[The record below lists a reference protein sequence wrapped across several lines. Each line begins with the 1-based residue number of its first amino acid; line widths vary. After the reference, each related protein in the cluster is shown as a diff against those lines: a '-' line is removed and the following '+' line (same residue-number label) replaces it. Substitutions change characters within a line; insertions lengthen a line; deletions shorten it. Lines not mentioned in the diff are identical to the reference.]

1 MVNNACVL
9 VNKDL
14 ILGEMRRCKRKQIL
28 PKCEWKMQKVASKMR
43 FLPAF
48 WCLLFRY
55 LGEFKIF
62 ENFFAN
68 THQVFMQR
76 SHGYNCDHNHNIKSL
91 DI

>member
-1 MVNNACVL
+1 V
-9 VNKDL
+9 
-14 ILGEMRRCKRKQIL
+14 I
-28 PKCEWKMQKVASKMR
+28 PKSEWKMQKVASKMR

-68 THQVFMQR
+68 THQTVTNTHQVFMQR